1 VEPPNFDTAELHRL
15 IRVENP
21 RCFADLAMRFGCDI
35 DVLRYLLECTPAP
48 RYQSDEA
55 RLESVLAR
63 AARALPRDGFIELYL
78 TQQLSLAAVAE
89 RIGLSRQAVTRLAHR
104 YGVPVRR
111 PGRAGRKSDHR

>member
-1 VEPPNFDTAELHRL
+1 
-15 IRVENP
+15 
-21 RCFADLAMRFGCDI
+21 MRFGCDI